1 MVLRIDR
8 TTEGEFV
15 VITLS
20 GHVAIDRLDDL
31 RRTVAAESARQLI
44 IDFDDVVQ
52 VDRDAIVVLASFKAS
67 GVELRHC
74 PVHVLASMETLP
86 KDPS

>member
-52 VDRDAIVVLASFKAS
+52 VDRDAVVVLASFKAS

-74 PVHVLASMETLP
+74 PAHVLASMESLP
-86 KDPS
+86 KGSG

>member
-1 MVLRIDR
+1 MVLRLDR

-20 GHVAIDRLDDL
+20 GQVAIDRLDDL
-31 RRTVAAESARQLI
+31 RRTVGAESAPKLI
-44 IDFDDVVQ
+44 VDFDDVVQ
-52 VDRDAIVVLASFKAS
+52 IDRDAVAVLASFKAA

-74 PVHVLASMETLP
+74 PAHVLASMKCLP
-86 KDPS
+86 KEPA